1 MKRPVKNVALKMT
14 QSHFDLLRQYKDTC
28 GLLNL
33 SEAVEKLIVHN
44 LPLEEAAPK
53 ETQQPTSEY
62 AIEDNL
68 EIFSHHATTKSP
80 YAIEDQFSVP
90 SLKHP
95 RLSSLRETMTPVVE
109 KMKKGQSILVQT
121 DKERQ
126 RFSDIMNSL
135 NRKYATRE
143 IKQNGKK
150 TYRCWAV

>member
-1 MKRPVKNVALKMT
+1 MKRQVKNVALKMT
-14 QSHFDLLRQYKDTC
+14 QAHFELLRQYKDTC
-28 GLLNL
+28 GFLNL
-33 SEAVEKLIVHN
+33 SEAVEKLISNH

-53 ETQQPTSEY
+53 ETPQPTSEY

-68 EIFSHHATTKSP
+68 EIFSAHTPKSP
-80 YAIEDQFSVP
+80 YAIEDQFRVP

-109 KMKKGQSILVQT
+109 KMKKGQSILVKT

-126 RFSDIMNSL
+126 RFADIMHSL

-143 IKQNGKK
+143 IKQNGTKN
-150 TYRCWAV
+150 YRCWAV

>member
-33 SEAVEKLIVHN
+33 SEAVEKLISHN
-44 LPLEEAAPK
+44 LPLEEAEPEEAK
-53 ETQQPTSEY
+53 QPTSQY

-68 EIFSHHATTKSP
+68 EIFSAQTPKSP

-90 SLKHP
+90 NLKHP

-126 RFSDIMNSL
+126 RFADIMNSL
-135 NRKYATRE
+135 KRKYATRE
-143 IKQNGKK
+143 IKENGTK

>member
-14 QSHFDLLRQYKDTC
+14 QSHFD
-28 GLLNL
+28 
-33 SEAVEKLIVHN
+33 
-44 LPLEEAAPK
+44 
-53 ETQQPTSEY
+53 
-62 AIEDNL
+62 
-68 EIFSHHATTKSP
+68 P